1 MHRLG
6 SLCREWPFLNVVVLL
21 SYRDVLTQE
30 LGYVAENIW
39 GQGFYSHIIFCS
51 PLYGI
56 GIACLSEMVTFQ
68 DIVSI

>member
-1 MHRLG
+1 MHWLG

-21 SYRDVLTQE
+21 SYRDVSTQE
-30 LGYVAENIW
+30 LGYVAEHRS
-39 GQGFYSHIIFCS
+39 QGFYSHIIFCS

-56 GIACLSEMVTFQ
+56 GIACLSEMVTFP